1 MGRHQTGDDH
11 DYEYIKSNERRKSN
25 MENYKCPIC
34 GNTDIHSIGI
44 LNGKP
49 YCRKCISFRGEK
61 VQSIFLHPKEANI
74 NLGYSLSSEQTDL
87 SDRLIENYK
96 LGIDCLVNAVCG

>member
-1 MGRHQTGDDH
+1 
-11 DYEYIKSNERRKSN
+11 

-96 LGIDCLVNAVCG
+96 LGIDCLVNAVCGSGKTEICLA